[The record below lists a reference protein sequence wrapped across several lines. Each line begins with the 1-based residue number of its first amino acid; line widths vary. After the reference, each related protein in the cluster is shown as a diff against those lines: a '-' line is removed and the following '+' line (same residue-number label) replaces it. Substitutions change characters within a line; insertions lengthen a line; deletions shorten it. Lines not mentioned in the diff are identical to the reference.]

1 MATPG
6 FAIAHVASE
15 MAPLAKVGGLADVV
29 GSLAFEQAR
38 RGHRVTVALP
48 AYQSLE
54 IPAGWT
60 RRAFQSIEVPWGMA
74 LEPAH
79 FDLAAP
85 PDGSL
90 RVLLVG
96 HEGERS
102 FFDRPGVYDDPRTG
116 EGYPDSAERFLFFSR
131 AALEGL
137 KALGEPVDIL
147 HAHDHQAAWAVCF
160 LRTHERS
167 AEPF

>member
-1 MATPG
+1 MSDKS
-6 FAIAHVASE
+6 FAVAHVASE

-29 GSLAFEQAR
+29 GALAFEQAR
-38 RGHRVTVALP
+38 RGHDVTVVLP

-54 IPAGWT
+54 LPGGWT
-60 RRAFQSIEVPWGMA
+60 RRAFEGCEVPWGLA
-74 LEPAH
+74 REPAH
-79 FDLAAP
+79 FDIASP

-102 FFDRPGVYDDPRTG
+102 FFDRPGIYDDPRTG
-116 EGYPDSAERFLFFSR
+116 EGHPDNAERFLFFSR

-137 KALGEPVDIL
+137 KALGDPV
-147 HAHDHQAAWAVCF
+147 
-160 LRTHERS
+160 
-167 AEPF
+167 